1 MGLQKSYRNI
11 NEIKSA
17 FRKWDSDGDGHISRL
32 ELRQVM
38 SSFSDSEVDT
48 VFALGD
54 MDKSG
59 GIDYQEFI
67 SLLVPGASQTI
78 NKFSSQFKTVADIKA
93 AFKRLDANGDGQ
105 ICRDELRNGMKLSD
119 ADLNIVFALGD
130 LDGDGEI
137 NYSEFVSVMLPA
149 AANAIAKFRKQNRT
163 LKNARDAYDRLDIDG
178 DGEITYDELVAGLG
192 GDYTANEIDA
202 IFAMGDTDQ
211 DGHISF
217 LEFSKIML
225 PSCQEALN
233 KFWKC
238 FKTVTNVRDA
248 FKKFDADGDGQ
259 ISRQEVMQGAS
270 ATGLRISSEEVDTLF
285 ILGDKDG
292 NGQIDFSE
300 FAQIM
305 IPTAPEKI
313 AKLKKCF
320 RNRSEVE
327 AAFRRWDV
335 NKDGSISLDELKAGL
350 KGSGIL
356 FTDQEAETC
365 FAVGDRNGDNEVSME
380 EFVELLSSS
389 SSSSCGPIKKFFNYC
404 VEQAFNNIDTNRD
417 GSLSYDEL
425 SGSLRVG
432 GFSDQEI
439 HTIFA
444 LADHDGDGEISLNE
458 LIRSLSKS
466 S

>member
-1 MGLQKSYRNI
+1 MGKFTGK
-11 NEIKSA
+11 EIES
-17 FRKWDSDGDGHISRL
+17 
-32 ELRQVM
+32 
-38 SSFSDSEVDT
+38 
-48 VFALGD
+48 VFAL
-54 MDKSG
+54 
-59 GIDYQEFI
+59 
-67 SLLVPGASQTI
+67 
-78 NKFSSQFKTVADIKA
+78 ADV
-93 AFKRLDANGDGQ
+93 N
-105 ICRDELRNGMKLSD
+105 S
-119 ADLNIVFALGD
+119 
-130 LDGDGEI
+130 DGEI
-137 NYSEFVSVMLPA
+137 NYGEFVSLMFPA
-149 AANAIAKFRKQNRT
+149 ASSAPAKFRKANRT
-163 LKNARDAYDRLDIDG
+163 LKNAKDAFERFDVDG
-178 DGEITYDELVAGLG
+178 DGEICYDELVAGLG

-202 IFAMGDTDQ
+202 IFAMGVTDQ

-305 IPTAPEKI
+305 IPTAPVKI

-327 AAFRRWDV
+327 AAFRRWDI
-335 NKDGSISLDELKAGL
+335 NKDGSISLDELKSGL

-356 FTDQEAETC
+356 FTEQEAETC
-365 FAVGDRNGDNEVSME
+365 FAVADCNGDNEVSME
-380 EFVELLSSS
+380 EFVELLSSTS
-389 SSSSCGPIKKFFNYC
+389 STSCGPIKKFFNYC

-417 GSLSYDEL
+417 GSLSYEEL